1 MVLLGVFMRVSK
13 REIPEQL
20 RSQERVRKDVNGG
33 QGRSEGPSYCRAV
46 PRAPLPL
53 RTDGGL
59 SFPTQLSPSRSDTT
73 PMSPGAPRPMHIA
86 LTRQPLYAPPA
97 VARCQA
103 GAGVDLPHPPSAL
116 QGLTR
121 ATRASTG
128 LSDSNG
134 TILAVKELRLVLQR
148 VLRCQKTFVRCDPW

>member
-1 MVLLGVFMRVSK
+1 MMHWCNGGHGGVW

-33 QGRSEGPSYCRAV
+33 PGRSEGPSDCCAV

-59 SFPTQLSPSRSDTT
+59 SFPTPLFPSRSDAT
-73 PMSPGAPRPMHIA
+73 PMPPGAPRLMHIA
-86 LTRQPLYAPPA
+86 LTRQPLCAPPA
-97 VARCQA
+97 AALCHA
-103 GAGVDLPHPPSAL
+103 GAGVDLPRPPSAL

-121 ATRASTG
+121 APRAST
-128 LSDSNG
+128 
-134 TILAVKELRLVLQR
+134 E
-148 VLRCQKTFVRCDPW
+148 VRRIQAQTG